1 MEIAI
6 KALQLILSLSILVIL
21 HELGHFIPAKLFKT
35 KVEKFYLFFDPW
47 FSLFKFKKKD
57 TEYGIGW
64 IPLGGYVKISGMVDE
79 SMDTEQMKQ
88 PPQPWEFRSK
98 PTWQRLI
105 IMIGGVSMNVILAV
119 CIYSMILFMW
129 GERYLPVENMNDGIW
144 CADSIAFDIGLQN
157 GDKIVSIDNKNVSAF
172 HKIVPDIIIEQAK
185 QIKVNRNG
193 ELITLN
199 VPDDF
204 IQKVLKKKT
213 TLLLPRIPFEIAGF
227 SDNSIAK
234 KAGIKERDRIIGIND
249 ISIKYFDEFKT
260 NIAKHL
266 NDSVTLNIQRGKEV
280 VAVRLLVPQEGIIGV
295 MPRAYGYDELEK
307 EGIYVFNTTH
317 YNILQSVPAG
327 IAKAEDTFESYIK
340 QFKIIFSSKTEG
352 YKHIG
357 GFLSLG
363 SVFSPVW
370 DWQQFWGLTAFLSI
384 MLAVINILPIPALDG
399 GHVLFLLYEMIF
411 RRKPSDKFMEYAQ
424 ITGMVI
430 LLGLMLF
437 ANGNDVLK
445 LFTK

>member
-21 HELGHFIPAKLFKT
+21 HELGHFIPAKFFKT

-47 FSLFKFKKKD
+47 FSLFKFKKND

-64 IPLGGYVKISGMVDE
+64 VPLGGYVKISGMVDE
-79 SMDTEQMKQ
+79 SMDTEQLKQ

-105 IMIGGVSMNVILAV
+105 IMIGGVTMNVILAM
-119 CIYSMILFMW
+119 CIYSMVLFTW
-129 GERYLPVENMNDGIW
+129 GERYLPNENLKDGIW
-144 CADSIAFDIGLQN
+144 CADSIAFEMGLQN
-157 GDKIVSIDNKNVSAF
+157 GDKIVSIDNKKVSAF
-172 HKIVPDIIIEQAK
+172 HKIFPDIVIEQAK
-185 QIKVNRNG
+185 QIQVNRNG
-193 ELITLN
+193 ELVTLN
-199 VPDDF
+199 IPDDF
-204 IQKVLKKKT
+204 IQKILKKKT
-213 TLLLPRIPFEIAGF
+213 TVLLPRIPFEIAGF

-234 KAGIKERDRIIGIND
+234 KAGIKERDKIIGIND
-249 ISIKYFDEFKT
+249 IPINYFDEYKT
-260 NIAKHL
+260 NIVKHI
-266 NDSVTLNIQRGKEV
+266 NDTVALKIQRGKETLV
-280 VAVRLLVPQEGIIGV
+280 ISLLVPKEGIIGV

-307 EGIYVFNTTH
+307 EGIYGFNTTH
-317 YNILQSVPAG
+317 YNLFQSIPAG
-327 IAKAEDTFESYIK
+327 IAKAEDTFKNYIK
-340 QFKIIFSSKTEG
+340 QFKLIFSSKTEG
-352 YKHIG
+352 YKQIG

-424 ITGMVI
+424 YTGMVI
-430 LLGLMLF
+430 LIGLMLF